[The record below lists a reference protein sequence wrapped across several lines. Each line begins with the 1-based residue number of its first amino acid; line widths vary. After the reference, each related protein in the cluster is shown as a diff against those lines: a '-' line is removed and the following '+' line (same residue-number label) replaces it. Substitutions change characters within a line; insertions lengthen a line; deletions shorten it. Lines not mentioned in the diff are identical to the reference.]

1 MQHHNSM
8 LKRKNMRILLLF
20 SFLCSLSV
28 GFGQAELELDLHEK
42 KSGEP
47 ILNAQL
53 TIRHANKTIYTSE
66 NFSGELIFLN
76 ELQPSSLRIIAK
88 AEFHKKLDTIIYF
101 SPNTWQKSKKQPVR
115 VSLGMRFDGQIT
127 AEYSVGG
134 KYRPEVVF
142 GSEVFSVADFE
153 IDFDGNLFA
162 IIYPKTLKKAA
173 YIVKI
178 EEGEIVKRYRIPF
191 LPEEMTRDYAGK
203 IYVLEEDSFWQLTY
217 TDRDIQI
224 ASSDRDWFDKQIA
237 PIVDTFEQHIYYTTY
252 VSHYPAFE
260 CMRVSSEDSVY
271 KELYYI
277 EDSEMMEHYRAEYK
291 YADIRTKLW
300 AWDMER
306 ATNVDR
312 EVWVGANSYTQS
324 IYWEPPY
331 APVYLDGD
339 TLLIFDHY
347 KDHLYKLD
355 VHDEKIQDSIKISYH
370 KPWRS
375 DWSKRVIQDPITKS
389 IYVLFDKAG
398 YYTLKRIN
406 TNNGKLEDEL
416 PLHYRYVEKIRI
428 IDGWVHYIYRPFES
442 TQKKFLYKER
452 IAQ

>member
-1 MQHHNSM
+1 
-8 LKRKNMRILLLF
+8 MRIHLF
-20 SFLCSLSV
+20 ICFICSLQL
-28 GFGQAELELDLHEK
+28 GHGQSAMEIDLYEK

-47 ILNAQL
+47 ILNAQMSL
-53 TIRHANKTIYTSE
+53 FHLSE
-66 NFSGELIFLN
+66 VVFSSSNYSGELISLG
-76 ELQPSSLRIIAK
+76 ELRPSSIRVVAK
-88 AEFHKKLDTIIYF
+88 AEFYKKLDTIIYF
-101 SPNTWQKSKKQPVR
+101 SSDTWQKSKKQSIQI
-115 VSLGMRFDGQIT
+115 SLGMHFDGQIT
-127 AEYSVGG
+127 EEYTIGG

-142 GSEVFSVADFE
+142 GSEVFSIADFE
-153 IDFDGNLFA
+153 IDYAGNLFA

-178 EEGEIVKRYRIPF
+178 EDGEIVKRYRIPF
-191 LPEEMTRDYAGK
+191 LPEGMTRDYSGK
-203 IYVLEEDSFWQLTY
+203 IYVLGKDSFWQLTY
-217 TDRDIQI
+217 ANGDIQI

-260 CMRVSSEDSVY
+260 CMRVSSVDSVY

-339 TLLIFDHY
+339 TILIFDHY
-347 KDHLYKLD
+347 KDHLYKMD
-355 VHDEKIQDSIKISYH
+355 VREEIIQDSVKISYH

-375 DWSKRVIQDPITKS
+375 NWSKRVIQDPKTKS

-398 YYTLKRIN
+398 YYTLKHIN
-406 TNNGKLEDEL
+406 TYTGKLEEEL
-416 PLHYRYVEKIRI
+416 SLHYRYVEKIRI

-442 TQKKFLYKER
+442 TQKKYLYKER
-452 IAQ
+452 IVK